1 MKLKMMKFQK
11 KLTTKRIFD
20 VLVSLVSVVV
30 LSPLFILIAT
40 VVAIGL
46 GRPILF
52 RQERTGKDGKP
63 FVMIKFRSMSDAK
76 DSNGQLLPDDFR
88 LTRIGTFLRKSSLD
102 EIPEVINI
110 LSGHMSI
117 VGPRPLPVQYLSRY
131 SESQSRRM
139 LVRPG
144 LTGLAQVNG
153 RNNLSWD
160 EKFELDC
167 EYVENFTFLLD
178 LKIVLK
184 TAKLLLF
191 PKNVNAVG
199 YATAPE
205 FLGESKND

>member
-1 MKLKMMKFQK
+1 MKFQQ
-11 KLTTKRIFD
+11 KLIVKRIFD
-20 VLVSLVSVVV
+20 FLVSLMLIVF
-30 LSPLFILIAT
+30 LSPIFILIGL

-52 RQERTGKDGKP
+52 RQERAGQNGKP
-63 FVMIKFRSMSDAK
+63 FVMFKFRSMTDDR
-76 DSNGQLLPDDFR
+76 DSSGQLLLDDFR
-88 LTRIGTFLRKSSLD
+88 VTRLGTFLRKSSLD
-102 EIPEVINI
+102 EIPEFINI
-110 LSGHMSI
+110 LAGHMSI
-117 VGPRPLPVQYLSRY
+117 VGPRPLPVKYSSRY

-167 EYVENFTFLLD
+167 EYVDSMNFLLD
-178 LKIVLK
+178 IKIVIK
-184 TAKLLLF
+184 TVKQVLV
-191 PKNVNAVG
+191 PKNINAAG

-205 FLGESKND
+205 FLGESNIG